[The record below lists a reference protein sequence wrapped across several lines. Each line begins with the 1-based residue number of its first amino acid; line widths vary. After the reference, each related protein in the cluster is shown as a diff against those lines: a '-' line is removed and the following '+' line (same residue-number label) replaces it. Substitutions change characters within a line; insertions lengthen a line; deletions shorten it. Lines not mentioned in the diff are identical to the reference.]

1 MVLSVPT
8 VTGQTAQRPLMQK
21 WMAGSRIR
29 TDMPIKPQNGLLLHL
44 IVSVCLCM
52 PVVLQSQQGA
62 SMGLES
68 CKVTR
73 LGPDGQPSTVRCGAR
88 LYRVITQ
95 GQARECTDW
104 ARDCPRWEKRSLLLD
119 RAKLELQ
126 SCLVDASEAE
136 DQARDLAAVVEGL
149 RADLL
154 AQQMLT
160 QSRWTTLEL
169 VGLSSV
175 VLGGG
180 LLAGLLAGLFSF

>member
-1 MVLSVPT
+1 
-8 VTGQTAQRPLMQK
+8 
-21 WMAGSRIR
+21 MA
-29 TDMPIKPQNGLLLHL
+29 TKPHNRLLTHL
-44 IVSVCLCM
+44 IVWVCLCM

-73 LGPDGQPSTVRCGAR
+73 LGQDGQPSTVLCGAR

-95 GQARECTDW
+95 GQAHECATW
-104 ARDCPRWEKRSLLLD
+104 AGDCPRWEQRSLLLD
-119 RAKLELQ
+119 RAEMELR
-126 SCLVDASEAE
+126 SCLVDASDAE
-136 DQARDLAAVVEGL
+136 RQARDLVEMNGLL
-149 RADLL
+149 RADLD
-154 AQQMLT
+154 AQQMLA

-180 LLAGLLAGLFSF
+180 LVAGLLVGLFAF